1 MLHTSRTEKLPVA
14 GDTANLTDLR
24 GQLISRMAL
33 LLIGASG
40 LMMWLALTQ
49 DPFPVIGFTI
59 LAIFLGLGL
68 AINMTTN
75 SYPVLARHLLVWGPT
90 LVLLVAIDIFPD
102 PWLPFLALLP
112 IFINAMLIPGS
123 ELVTAGVVV
132 ALAAWLGWS
141 GIRVYPLPGLILALS
156 AGVAVAWLMVNTLY
170 TTLHWTQNM
179 KQRADRLLAE
189 VRNHRAELSRA
200 LKSSEIA
207 NSLLR
212 RTQRELVNAR
222 KQAEQ
227 ARRMKEQFAANISH
241 ELRTPLNLVLGFSE
255 MMHLSPEVYG
265 EVSWSPTLRRD
276 VYQIYRSSRH
286 LIGMIDDI
294 LDLSRFE
301 MAEFTLNKELTSLDS
316 LLEDVSGIVTNL
328 FRGQPVQ
335 LQVDIASDLPALEI
349 DRTRIRQVLLN
360 LLNNAHRFTQAG
372 TVRLAASQT
381 ESEVVISV
389 SDTGPGIPADKLPH
403 VFDEFYQV
411 DLSLRRSHQG
421 AGLGLAISKRFVQ
434 MHGGTIGVE
443 SQAGQGSTF
452 FFSLPKLISYIPATS
467 SPKSDMPEP
476 YWPDGRLPLILV
488 VDPDPTVAV
497 MIHRRF
503 EGYEVKH
510 IQQVEQLGEAIILHH
525 PRAVICNVPPGE
537 SVRYPDMATLSVP
550 LIECSL
556 PSQAWLADDLAVV
569 GSLSKPIMAE
579 DLVGTLD
586 KLGQVDDILLI
597 DDDRGFAQL
606 VERML
611 QAHGKSCHMRRAYDG
626 EEGLLAMRAQPPDL
640 VLLDLMMPV
649 KDGFQVLAEMK
660 QTAELAD
667 IPVVLLTATSFAE
680 DALEQRASR
689 LVISRPGGL
698 QPGEV
703 LAYLREVI
711 ELLEPHYDE
720 ALTPDYGGYLE
731 QEAGTLHHP

>member
-1 MLHTSRTEKLPVA
+1 MLQSNWTERLPAA
-14 GDTANLTDLR
+14 GDIANLTDLR
-24 GQLISRMAL
+24 GQLVSRMAL
-33 LLIGASG
+33 LLIGGSG
-40 LMMWLALTQ
+40 VMMWLSLTQ
-49 DPFPVIGFTI
+49 DPFPLAGFTL

-68 AINMTTN
+68 AINMATETR
-75 SYPVLARHLLVWGPT
+75 PVLARHLLVWGPT
-90 LVLLVAIDIFPD
+90 VVLLVAIDIFPQ

-112 IFINAMLIPGS
+112 VFVNAVLISGS
-123 ELVTAGVVV
+123 ELVTAGLVL
-132 ALAAWLGWS
+132 ALAAWQGWS
-141 GIRVYPLPGLILALS
+141 QGRVYPMSGLILTLA
-156 AGVAVAWLMVNTLY
+156 AGVAVTWLMVNTLY

-200 LKSSEIA
+200 LKSSELA

-241 ELRTPLNLVLGFSE
+241 ELRTPLNLILGFSE

-265 EVSWSPTLRRD
+265 EIRWPPTLRRD

-301 MAEFTLNKELTSLDS
+301 MAEFTLNKELTPVGD
-316 LLEDVSGIVTNL
+316 LLEDVGGIVTNL
-328 FRGQPVQ
+328 FRGRPVQ
-335 LQVDIASDLPALEI
+335 LQVDLPPDLPALEI

-360 LLNNAHRFTQAG
+360 LLNNARRFTQAG
-372 TVRLAASQT
+372 AVCLAARQT
-381 ESEVVISV
+381 EGEVVISV

-434 MHGGTIGVE
+434 MHGGSIWVE
-443 SQAGQGSTF
+443 SQPGKGSTF
-452 FFSLPKLISYIPATS
+452 FFSLPKLTSYIPATS
-467 SPKSDMPEP
+467 SSKSDLPEP
-476 YWPDGRLPLILV
+476 SWPDGRLPSVLV
-488 VDPDPTVAV
+488 VDPDSAVAA
-497 MIHRRF
+497 MIQRRL
-503 EGYEVKH
+503 EGYGVQH
-510 IQQVEQLGEAIILHH
+510 IRQVENLAEAVSLHH

-537 SVRYPDMATLSVP
+537 EVPYPDLTSLPVP

-569 GSLSKPIMAE
+569 GSLSKPIMAD
-579 DLVGTLD
+579 DLAGTLD
-586 KLGQVDDILLI
+586 KLGSVDDILLI
-597 DDDRGFAQL
+597 DDDRGFTQL

-611 QAHGKSCHMRRAYDG
+611 QARGNRCRLRRAYDG
-626 EEGLLAMRAQPPDL
+626 AEGLLVMQAQPPDL

-660 QTAELAD
+660 QTVELAD

-689 LVISRPGGL
+689 LVISRPDGL

-703 LAYLREVI
+703 LACLQRVI
-711 ELLEPHYDE
+711 EVLEPHYDE
-720 ALTPDYGGYLE
+720 TLTPAPWEIEKVGLY
-731 QEAGTLHHP
+731 TTPN